1 MPLGGTIDE
10 AASISGSRYGEL
22 PNAGKFE
29 QAHDASCSCRRKD
42 QSWAEALAD
51 AEARTQRHPGDVLV
65 TPELSEQMSR
75 PAAEPKASVAAAGTA
90 DADLVM
96 AEKTEPPTPVL
107 DANGVDLNLS
117 AATAAISRA
126 TSGIDVDGTGGPAH
140 YGLNQGQIVEQT
152 GADGTVRRIRIVPP

>member
-1 MPLGGTIDE
+1 M
-10 AASISGSRYGEL
+10 SV
-22 PNAGKFE
+22 
-29 QAHDASCSCRRKD
+29 
-42 QSWAEALAD
+42 SWAEALAD
-51 AEARTQRHPGDVLV
+51 VEAKAQHHPGDILV
-65 TPELSEQMSR
+65 TPKISEQMSH
-75 PAAEPKASVAAAGTA
+75 PAVEPRISVAAAGSA

-117 AATAAISRA
+117 AATAALSRA

-152 GADGTVRRIRIVPP
+152 GADGTVRRVRIVLP